1 MTGVN
6 FSPSPLSICLK
17 RVGLVQ
23 GSVFIKIDSGANPL
37 RQSPFPS
44 LTPVALTV
52 SAANSPALNNPVGRQ
67 PWPGLI
73 EAYRQYLPVTD
84 TTPVV
89 TLLEGNTPLIP
100 VPAIA
105 QIVGK
110 QVRVLVK
117 YDGLNPTGS
126 FKDRGM
132 TMAISKAKE
141 AGAKAVICASTG
153 NTSAAAAAYARRG
166 GMRAFVLIPDGY
178 VALGKLAQALLYG
191 AEVLAIKG
199 NFDRALEIVR
209 EMAENYP
216 VTLVN
221 SVNPYRLE
229 GQKTAAFEVVEA
241 LGNAPDWLCI
251 PVGNAGNITAYWM
264 GFCQYHQEGKC
275 DRLPRMMGFQA
286 AGASPLVTG
295 QAVPNP
301 ETLATAIRIG
311 NPANWERAIAT
322 QQASMGQF
330 NAVTD
335 AEILEAYRLLAS
347 EEGIFCEPASAA
359 SVAGLLKVKD
369 QVPAGAT
376 VVCVL
381 TGNGLKDPDTAIK
394 HSQNSFKQG
403 IEPDLATVAQVM
415 GF

>member
-1 MTGVN
+1 MTA
-6 FSPSPLSICLK
+6 I
-17 RVGLVQ
+17 
-23 GSVFIKIDSGANPL
+23 
-37 RQSPFPS
+37 
-44 LTPVALTV
+44 
-52 SAANSPALNNPVGRQ
+52 SPAIRRSNWL
-67 PWPGLI
+67 GLI
-73 EAYRQYLPVTD
+73 ETYRAYLPVTSS
-84 TTPVV
+84 TPVV

-100 VPAIA
+100 VPHIA
-105 QIVGK
+105 QLIGK
-110 QVRVLVK
+110 GVEVLVK

-166 GMRAFVLIPDGY
+166 GMKAFVLIPDGY
-178 VALGKLAQALLYG
+178 VALGKLAQALVYG
-191 AEVLAIKG
+191 AQVIAVKG
-199 NFDRALEIVR
+199 NFDDCLGIVQDMAL
-209 EMAENYP
+209 NYP

-229 GQKTAAFEVVEA
+229 GQKTAAFEIVDH
-241 LGNAPDWLCI
+241 LGDAPDWLCI
-251 PVGNAGNITAYWM
+251 PVGNAGNISAYWM
-264 GFCQYHQEGKC
+264 GFCQYHQDRKC
-275 DRLPRMMGFQA
+275 ARLPQMMGFQA
-286 AGASPLVTG
+286 EGASPLVTG
-295 QAVPNP
+295 KIVSHP

-311 NPANWERAIAT
+311 NPASWEKAIAV
-322 QQASMGQF
+322 QQASQGQF
-330 NAVTD
+330 NSVTD
-335 AEILEAYRLLAS
+335 SEIIDAYRLLAS

-394 HSQNSFKQG
+394 HSNNQFYQG
-403 IEPDLATVAQVM
+403 IAATTPAVAQIM
-415 GF
+415 GL

>member
-1 MTGVN
+1 VT
-6 FSPSPLSICLK
+6 L
-17 RVGLVQ
+17 
-23 GSVFIKIDSGANPL
+23 
-37 RQSPFPS
+37 S
-44 LTPVALTV
+44 LTPDDVTDGM
-52 SAANSPALNNPVGRQ
+52 SRNQRGG
-67 PWPGLI
+67 WKGLI
-73 EAYRQYLPVTD
+73 EAYRPFLPVTD
-84 TTPVV
+84 QTPVV
-89 TLLEGNTPLIP
+89 TLYEGNTPLIP
-100 VPAIA
+100 APAIA
-105 QIVGK
+105 AQIGR
-110 QVRVLVK
+110 QVNVFVK

-141 AGAKAVICASTG
+141 AGAEAVICASTG

-209 EMAENYP
+209 EMAEHYP
-216 VTLVN
+216 ITLVN

-229 GQKTAAFEVVEA
+229 GQKTSAFEIIDV

-264 GFCQYHQEGKC
+264 GFCQYHQAGRC

-286 AGASPLVTG
+286 DGASPLVTG
-295 QAVPNP
+295 HAVEHP

-311 NPANWERAIAT
+311 NPASW
-322 QQASMGQF
+322 QQAVAVKEASQGQF

-335 AEILEAYRLLAS
+335 DEILDAYRLLAS

-369 QVPAGAT
+369 QVPTGAT

-394 HSQNSFKQG
+394 HCNNQFKPG
-403 IEPDLATVAQVM
+403 IEPDLRAVAQVM

>member
-1 MTGVN
+1 M
-6 FSPSPLSICLK
+6 
-17 RVGLVQ
+17 
-23 GSVFIKIDSGANPL
+23 
-37 RQSPFPS
+37 
-44 LTPVALTV
+44 TV
-52 SAANSPALNNPVGRQ
+52 SLSPADSNLQ
-67 PWPGLI
+67 AWPGLI
-73 EAYRQYLPVTD
+73 EAYRPYLPVTPN
-84 TTPVV
+84 TPVV

-100 VPAIA
+100 VEAIA
-105 QIVGK
+105 SIIGRS
-110 QVRVLVK
+110 VRVFVK
-117 YDGLNPTGS
+117 FDGLNPTGS

-153 NTSAAAAAYARRG
+153 NTSASAAAYARRG
-166 GMRAFVLIPDGY
+166 GMRVFVLIPDGY

-199 NFDRALEIVR
+199 NFDQALEIVR
-209 EMAENYP
+209 EMAESYP
-216 VTLVN
+216 ITLVN

-229 GQKTAAFEVVEA
+229 GQKTGAFEVVDA

-264 GFCQYHQEGKC
+264 GFCQYHQAGKC

-295 QAVPNP
+295 TPVAHP

-311 NPANWERAIAT
+311 NPASWEKAVAA
-322 QQASMGQF
+322 QQASQGAF

-335 AEILEAYRLLAS
+335 EEILDAYRLLAS
-347 EEGIFCEPASAA
+347 QEGIFCEPASAA

-369 QVPAGAT
+369 QVPTGAT

-394 HSQNSFKQG
+394 HCQNQFKTG
-403 IEPDLATVAQVM
+403 VEPVLSAVASAM

>member
-1 MTGVN
+1 MT
-6 FSPSPLSICLK
+6 SSRSTL
-17 RVGLVQ
+17 
-23 GSVFIKIDSGANPL
+23 
-37 RQSPFPS
+37 
-44 LTPVALTV
+44 
-52 SAANSPALNNPVGRQ
+52 NSPVKEDSYKRSS
-67 PWPGLI
+67 WPGLI
-73 EAYRQYLPVTD
+73 NAYRQYLPVTEN
-84 TTPVV
+84 TPVV

-105 QIVGK
+105 SLIGK
-110 QVRVLVK
+110 DVRVFVK

-141 AGAKAVICASTG
+141 AGAQAVICASTG

-178 VALGKLAQALLYG
+178 VALGKLAQALVYG
-191 AEVLAIKG
+191 AEVLAVEG
-199 NFDRALEIVR
+199 NFDKALEIVR
-209 EMAENYP
+209 DMAEHYP

-229 GQKTAAFEVVEA
+229 GQKTAAFEVVDT
-241 LGNAPDWLCI
+241 LGDAPDWLCI

-264 GFCQYHQEGKC
+264 GFCQYHQAGKC
-275 DRLPRMMGFQA
+275 DRLPKMMGFQA
-286 AGASPLVTG
+286 AGAAPLVSG
-295 QAVPNP
+295 HPIPDPN
-301 ETLATAIRIG
+301 TIATAIRIG
-311 NPANWERAIAT
+311 NPASWDAAVAAKE
-322 QQASMGQF
+322 ASQGQF

-347 EEGIFCEPASAA
+347 EEGVFCEPASAA

-369 QVPAGAT
+369 QVPKGAT

-394 HSQNSFKQG
+394 NCNNPLKQG
-403 IEPDLATVAQVM
+403 IAPEISAVAKAM